1 MALQTN
7 YPDTQPVAIEG
18 AQATMLPAT
27 IISRDVET
35 SPGIG
40 FGRAVAQGAADKGI
54 VLAGT
59 GATKLVGIT
68 LLDRSAVGSAGVP
81 DSFAQRTSA
90 RVITKGDIWVAA
102 AVAVKAGDPVFVT
115 ATGTFT
121 NVATDNTAFTG
132 ARWDTST
139 TAAGQ
144 LAVVR
149 LG

>member
-7 YPDTQPVAIEG
+7 YPDTQPAAVVG
-18 AQATMLPAT
+18 MQATMLPAT
-27 IISRDVET
+27 IISRNVEDAG
-35 SPGIG
+35 GIA
-40 FGRAVAQGAADKGI
+40 FGKPVFQGTTDKGI
-54 VLAGT
+54 T
-59 GATKLVGIT
+59 ATSNAKFVGIT
-68 LLDRSAVGSAGVP
+68 LLDRSATGVTGNP
-81 DSFAQRTSA
+81 DAFPQRASA

-102 AVAVKAGDPVFVT
+102 SVAVAAGDPVYLT
-115 ATGTFT
+115 SAGAFT
-121 NVATDNTAFTG
+121 NVATNNTAITG